1 MDDIEKTH
9 SRAGTKNFRRANEA
23 SKLKIPYK
31 VSVVI
36 DIA

>member
-9 SRAGTKNFRRANEA
+9 SREGTKNFRIANEA
-23 SKLKIPYK
+23 SELEIPYK